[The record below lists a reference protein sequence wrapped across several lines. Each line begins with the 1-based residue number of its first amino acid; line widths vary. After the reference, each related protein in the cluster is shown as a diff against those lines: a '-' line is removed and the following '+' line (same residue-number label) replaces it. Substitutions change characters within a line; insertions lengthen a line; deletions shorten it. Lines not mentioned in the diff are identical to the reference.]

1 MLQSVHRML
10 KPHADVI
17 ISDPY
22 DYNRDPPAKKTY
34 DARSFRLLVGDSGFE
49 LGEKS
54 SKEESFIPWV
64 IKVNERAYL
73 FYFVDFIKAK
83 KVSKQKF

>member
-1 MLQSVHRML
+1 
-10 KPHADVI
+10 
-17 ISDPY
+17 
-22 DYNRDPPAKKTY
+22 
-34 DARSFRLLVGDSGFE
+34 LLVADSGFE

-54 SKEESFIPWV
+54 GKEESFIPWV